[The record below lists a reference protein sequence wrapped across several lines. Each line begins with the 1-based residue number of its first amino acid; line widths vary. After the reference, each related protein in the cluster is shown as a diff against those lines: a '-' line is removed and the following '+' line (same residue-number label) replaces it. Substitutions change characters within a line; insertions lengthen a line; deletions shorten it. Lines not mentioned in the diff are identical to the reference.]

1 MKFQNAGVWLVVAD
15 EIERKFLVWDDAW
28 RETADRG
35 CLIEQAYL
43 ALTDAV
49 SIRIRIRDAASATL
63 TIKSRAAAVRRQ
75 EFEFPIPVHKA
86 GELITL
92 RTGSLIEKTRY
103 KVPCGDLVWEI
114 DVFQGAN
121 AGLIIAE
128 IELEHED
135 QAFEKPPWLGE
146 EITGIARYYNASL
159 AVMPYVAAEAVP
171 RKD

>member
-1 MKFQNAGVWLVVAD
+1 MAD
-15 EIERKFLVWDDAW
+15 EIERKFLVRGDTW
-28 RETADRG
+28 REAADRG

-49 SIRIRIRDAASATL
+49 SVRIRIHDAAAATL
-63 TIKSRAAAVRRQ
+63 TIKSRAAALRRQ
-75 EFEFPIPVHKA
+75 EFEFPIPVGKA

-92 RTGSLIEKTRY
+92 RTGSLIEKIRY

-121 AGLIIAE
+121 AGLVIAE

-135 QAFEKPPWLGE
+135 QTFAQPPWLGE
-146 EITGIARYYNASL
+146 EITGITRYYNASL
-159 AVMPYVAAEAVP
+159 ALSPFTAAEPVS
-171 RKD
+171 RES